1 MKYSKLE
8 QILLPLTYGLCIVSV
23 LGLMLTSSFLIW
35 SGGIIDES
43 WVWLIRLAATFGILS
58 FGSATLLGAIEF
70 RGRTR
75 QRNDD
80 S

>member
-8 QILLPLTYGLCIVSV
+8 RVILPLAYGLCVLSV
-23 LGLMLTSSFLIW
+23 LGMMATTGILIW
-35 SGGIIDES
+35 ANHEIEGNWATLLG
-43 WVWLIRLAATFGILS
+43 LAGTFAVLA

-70 RGRTR
+70 RGTTR
-75 QRNDD
+75 QSNDD

>member
-8 QILLPLTYGLCIVSV
+8 QVLLPLTYGLCIVSV
-23 LGLMLTSSFLIW
+23 LGLMVTASTLIW
-35 SGGIIDES
+35 AGGIIDED
-43 WVWLIRLAATFGILS
+43 WVWLVKLASTFGILS

-75 QRNDD
+75 QSNDD

>member
-8 QILLPLTYGLCIVSV
+8 RTLLPLAYGLCVVSV
-23 LGLMLTSSFLIW
+23 LGLMLTAGVLIW
-35 SGGIIDES
+35 ADHEIDGT
-43 WVWLIRLAATFGILS
+43 WATLLRFAGTFAMLS

-75 QRNDD
+75 QSNDD

>member
-8 QILLPLTYGLCIVSV
+8 QFLLPLTYGICIVSV
-23 LGLMLTSSFLIW
+23 FGLMVTSSILIW
-35 SGGIIDES
+35 SGDFLDDAFAS
-43 WVWLIRLAATFGILS
+43 LIKLAATCGVLS

-75 QRNDD
+75 QSNDD